1 MALKSFL
8 EKNFTLM
15 SLINVQSLVTIQVTK
30 FSKIISVQVEKG
42 LLNVLL
48 LTIMTFF

>member
-30 FSKIISVQVEKG
+30 FSKIISVQVEK
-42 LLNVLL
+42 VLQ
-48 LTIMTFF
+48 